1 MAWDRSVSSV
11 WIHDIVSLMK
21 VNVKLRI
28 ESGLAMVGV
37 MSMGDIIP
45 KNVSRMLLM
54 CDDVHSLLLFQV
66 PMIYILL
73 TVVPA
78 LFPTI
83 LSIIN

>member
-1 MAWDRSVSSV
+1 MAWDHSVSSV

-45 KNVSRMLLM
+45 KNVSYMLMM
-54 CDDVHSLLLFQV
+54 CDDVHPLLLSSPHDLYFTNRCACSFS
-66 PMIYILL
+66 YHSLHY
-73 TVVPA
+73 
-78 LFPTI
+78 
-83 LSIIN
+83 